1 MCFSFLSFLFKVWFQ
16 NRRAKW
22 KKKRKGPEDGFGGDE
37 EDFVSQDSQNFES
50 QSSRIRTDGA
60 EGGVQYPAPAVTPP
74 ETGSSLNVSSGYGSS
89 CGSSPECPLP
99 APFVSARQE
108 TRAAQGTPSSPP
120 PRPNPWARALPFL
133 ANPYQGWQDQGTR
146 PHTTTTAHA
155 VNPCPVLLSLP
166 FAPTQMHP

>member
-1 MCFSFLSFLFKVWFQ
+1 MILATLFCFVFSFLFLLFKVWFQ

-22 KKKRKGPEDGFGGDE
+22 KKKRKGPEDGFGGEE
-37 EDFVSQDSQNFES
+37 EDFGSQETQNFELHC
-50 QSSRIRTDGA
+50 SSRAQGA
-60 EGGVQYPAPAVTPP
+60 QAQYPAPAVTPP

-99 APFVSARQE
+99 APFISARQE

-133 ANPYQGWQDQGTR
+133 QNPFNQGWQDQGLYR
-146 PHTTTTAHA
+146 GPQFY
-155 VNPCPVLLSLP
+155 S
-166 FAPTQMHP
+166 